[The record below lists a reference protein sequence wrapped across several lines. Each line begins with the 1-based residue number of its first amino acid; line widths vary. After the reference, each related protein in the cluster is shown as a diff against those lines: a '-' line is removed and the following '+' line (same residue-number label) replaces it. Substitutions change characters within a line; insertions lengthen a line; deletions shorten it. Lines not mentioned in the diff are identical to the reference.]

1 MPTMGYMP
9 SRSMHSRK
17 DCSHSGMTNP
27 NVVAS
32 LRLDNIEFLGRIA
45 GKGYS
50 EVGMG
55 TIRGFT
61 GISPSSTILEANPCH
76 EVEPPAVK

>member
-1 MPTMGYMP
+1 MPAMDYMP

-17 DCSHSGMTNP
+17 DCPHSGMANP
-27 NVVAS
+27 NVSAS
-32 LRLDNIEFLGRIA
+32 LRLDKTEFLGRIA

-55 TIRGFT
+55 TIRGFA
-61 GISPSSTILEANPCH
+61 GISSNSTILDAKPCH
-76 EVEPPAVK
+76 EVEPLAVK